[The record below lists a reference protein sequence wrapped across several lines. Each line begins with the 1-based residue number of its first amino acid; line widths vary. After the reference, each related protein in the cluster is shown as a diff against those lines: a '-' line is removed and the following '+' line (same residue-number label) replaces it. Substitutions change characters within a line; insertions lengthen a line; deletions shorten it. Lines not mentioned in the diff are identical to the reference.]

1 MCEHTTGDIMKYYE
15 FILNNASSILES
27 YNAVIDDDMSHR
39 EYEKG
44 LEFVCRQAYKEYIKA
59 RKGA

>member
-1 MCEHTTGDIMKYYE
+1 MKYYE